1 MELALTMFKKI
12 SLSALVL
19 LFFAAVLHADDKN
32 IVDEI
37 IARVGN
43 SIITRSDFE
52 RGKQLSQEDLKQRY
66 PSDWQSKWSAREK
79 DVLRDLIDQQLLIEK
94 AKDVGITG
102 ETETIKRLDEMRKQ
116 MGLASM
122 EDLEK
127 AAQQQG
133 VSFEDFKEQIRNNII
148 TQQVI
153 GREVGSR
160 LHITS
165 DEIQAWYQAH
175 QKELASDEEV
185 RLSEILI
192 STQPAK
198 PAEDKNKEQDKNAK
212 PPAQLPE
219 DPARVAQAQEKATSV
234 LNLLRKGG
242 MKFEDA
248 AKKLSDGPTAAEG
261 GGIGAFKRGELA
273 KELEDKTFGL
283 KPGEFTDVIR
293 TKQGFLILKVQEHR
307 QAGIPPVKDVED
319 KIRESIYVQ
328 KLEPAARGYL
338 TKLRDEAY
346 IDVRPG
352 FLDTGASPNQNK
364 PLIMAANSGAPEPGK
379 SAKTRKKKKF
389 LVF

>member
-1 MELALTMFKKI
+1 MELALSMLKKI
-12 SLSALVL
+12 SLAALVL

-102 ETETIKRLDEMRKQ
+102 ETETIKRLDDMRKQ

-175 QKELASDEEV
+175 QKELTSDEEV
-185 RLSEILI
+185 RLSEILV
-192 STQPAK
+192 STQPPK
-198 PAEDKNKEQDKNAK
+198 PAEDKNKEQDKNAN

-364 PLIMAANSGAPEPGK
+364 PLIMTANAGAPEPGK

>member
-1 MELALTMFKKI
+1 MELALSMLKKT
-12 SLSALVL
+12 SLAALVL

-175 QKELASDEEV
+175 QKELTSDEEV
-185 RLSEILI
+185 RLSEILV
-192 STQPAK
+192 STQPPK
-198 PAEDKNKEQDKNAK
+198 QAEDKNKEQDKNAN

-248 AKKLSDGPTAAEG
+248 AKKLSDGSTAAEG

-273 KELEDKTFGL
+273 KELEDKTFAL
-283 KPGEFTDVIR
+283 
-293 TKQGFLILKVQEHR
+293 
-307 QAGIPPVKDVED
+307 
-319 KIRESIYVQ
+319 
-328 KLEPAARGYL
+328 
-338 TKLRDEAY
+338 
-346 IDVRPG
+346 
-352 FLDTGASPNQNK
+352 
-364 PLIMAANSGAPEPGK
+364 
-379 SAKTRKKKKF
+379 
-389 LVF
+389 

>member
-12 SLSALVL
+12 SFATLVL

-307 QAGIPPVKDVED
+307 QAGIPPIKDVED

-364 PLIMAANSGAPEPGK
+364 PLIMAANAGAPEPGK